1 MASNMYTMINIR
13 FNKYYIHLHNKSP
26 GINLINS
33 PSILVICAQY
43 YAAFN
48 EEQNYSHNRTRN
60 ILGSDDE

>member
-26 GINLINS
+26 GNVINS

-48 EEQNYSHNRTRN
+48 EE
-60 ILGSDDE
+60 